1 MHPDDAYAAEHEDG
15 SLGKK
20 ECWYVLSAEPGGT
33 IIVGQRAR
41 SREEFA
47 QMVEAGRWD
56 ELVYEIPVHAGDFFQ
71 IDAGTVHAVKGG
83 TVILETQ
90 QSSDITYRVYD
101 FDRKQA
107 DGSLRELHLDKALDV
122 INYGAELPASGEVAA
137 SEGPLTTLEQNECY
151 TVVRAIVA
159 GELAVP
165 VSYPF
170 TCVSVIEVEGTLC
183 GEPVRKGSNL
193 LALSACRELVFA
205 GDMQVIISHP

>member
-71 IDAGTVHAVKGG
+71 IVRAVHAVKGG

-90 QSSDITYRVYD
+90 QSTTSPIASTFRSQ
-101 FDRKQA
+101 RRRH
-107 DGSLRELHLDKALDV
+107 LRELPLLRLDV
-122 INYGAELPASGEVAA
+122 APRRAA
-137 SEGPLTTLEQNECY
+137 GI
-151 TVVRAIVA
+151 R
-159 GELAVP
+159 
-165 VSYPF
+165 
-170 TCVSVIEVEGTLC
+170 
-183 GEPVRKGSNL
+183 
-193 LALSACRELVFA
+193 
-205 GDMQVIISHP
+205 